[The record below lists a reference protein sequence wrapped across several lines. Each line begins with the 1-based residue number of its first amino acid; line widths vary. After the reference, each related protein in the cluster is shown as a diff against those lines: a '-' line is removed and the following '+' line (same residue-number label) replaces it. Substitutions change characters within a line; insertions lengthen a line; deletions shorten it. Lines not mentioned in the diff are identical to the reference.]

1 MKARLENF
9 EYEYQNRIETLA
21 QTDRP
26 STLKSFRDW
35 TMRHAYCLQTWMKI
49 IVDTPTWMAAFDK
62 AVADG
67 RPDEQAIYYADSV
80 VRRTQSSFDP
90 ESVARVETGSPLGR
104 AVLVF
109 YNYFN
114 MQANL
119 LGDSWARNVKTG
131 RYGQFVIDLALV
143 MAVPAILS
151 ELIVQAFNGF
161 DTGDDDDWDAYDA
174 AKLVISPVVKN
185 AVALVPYGGQLVNA
199 GATQLSRIG
208 DNEEGMMQLIFA
220 PNTFNDKLVS
230 IPAASL
236 IENTFKA
243 IKQLGD
249 AAWGEEA
256 DARTATRNTLDAL
269 TLTTGI
275 PFAGLKRPLGY
286 AAGVAAGDIEPENP
300 VDAARGVLSGR
311 DVNAD

>member
-1 MKARLENF
+1 M
-9 EYEYQNRIETLA
+9 
-21 QTDRP
+21 
-26 STLKSFRDW
+26 
-35 TMRHAYCLQTWMKI
+35 
-49 IVDTPTWMAAFDK
+49 
-62 AVADG
+62 
-67 RPDEQAIYYADSV
+67 
-80 VRRTQSSFDP
+80 
-90 ESVARVETGSPLGR
+90 
-104 AVLVF
+104 
-109 YNYFN
+109 
-114 MQANL
+114 
-119 LGDSWARNVKTG
+119 
-131 RYGQFVIDLALV
+131 
-143 MAVPAILS
+143 
-151 ELIVQAFNGF
+151 
-161 DTGDDDDWDAYDA
+161 
-174 AKLVISPVVKN
+174 ISPVVKN

-249 AAWGEEA
+249 AAWGEEV

-286 AAGVAAGDIEPENP
+286 AAGVAVGDIEPENP